1 MAASRFSSNVIK
13 MFCGPISR
21 EENARL
27 LPPLRPIRDFDF
39 QLERTNLNQWLRVWK
54 MKVLQNYKFKA
65 KLLNFAQKKKSRFAE
80 MLKNEIEEKKKWGK
94 NKNWSATS
102 NREIP

>member
-1 MAASRFSSNVIK
+1 
-13 MFCGPISR
+13 
-21 EENARL
+21 
-27 LPPLRPIRDFDF
+27 
-39 QLERTNLNQWLRVWK
+39 

-80 MLKNEIEEKKKWGK
+80 MLKNEIEEKKKWAGK